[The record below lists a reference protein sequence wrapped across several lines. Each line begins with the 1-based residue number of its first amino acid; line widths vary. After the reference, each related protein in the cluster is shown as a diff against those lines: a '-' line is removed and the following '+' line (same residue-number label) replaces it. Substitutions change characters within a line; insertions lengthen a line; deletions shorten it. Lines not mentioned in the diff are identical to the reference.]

1 MKRFFRLTALVLF
14 PLWCVLNSTY
24 AEPFNSIITG
34 QNVSMT
40 EPNDETNLLTTG
52 AIIDTSKTYQLKYE
66 LALDVNQ
73 INLGEYYEL
82 ELPDIIMAL
91 ENSNQNAVYIL
102 GENSKTVVGDI
113 DNNVNSSSASIA
125 INSMLNDNDTVHVI
139 LDNLKFVAPENY
151 SGGTLTLN
159 FLFGE
164 SSSSSFDVKLVGKP
178 QLTGV
183 SVENAYPVYDSWAH
197 TINVSTEGDASGC
210 TLSYAEGDGE
220 FNLTEKPSY
229 INAGE
234 YIIRVKASQKGFAD
248 TIIDG
253 IVHIGKREATVSANP
268 VVTHEGQNPIEL
280 TYLTTGEVPGET
292 LNGITI
298 SRTPGDSAGVYNINI
313 RIEGEDP
320 NPNYAV
326 TTMDATYTITAHR
339 FDTTVVEISQP
350 TCTHTGAHKFQ
361 YKCSICEYTTYSEEI
376 TDAMLPHTWGRD
388 TTTITEP
395 KCEEKGV
402 QSIKCLQCDATKTD
416 SIDALGHDFNP
427 IPTIDVEA
435 TCSMEGS
442 QSKHCRRVG
451 CEAKTDI
458 ESIVKKPHTWGRDT
472 TTILAPTCIAGGKD
486 SISCLLCDAFK
497 IENIE
502 ALGHN
507 FEDTFTVDVQ
517 PKCIEEG
524 SKSKH
529 CTRCEVKSEITSIPA
544 IGHEFSEEYTIDLE
558 PNCIENGFKSRHC
571 IHEGCTVSIDT
582 VELEANGGHVWE
594 IDSVLVEA
602 TCTEDGLV
610 NRRCTKCGTIRKNV
624 TVQKLGHNFDVEFTI
639 DIPATCKT
647 KGEQSKHCT
656 RCDARKA
663 IEEIEALGHTWDEG
677 TTTLAPTCT
686 EKGLTTYS
694 CVRGDTT
701 KMDTIAALGHDFSE
715 EFTIDEPNTCT
726 ENGEKSRHCSRC
738 TERTEITVIEAPGH
752 NWSDTTISIQPQCT
766 TKGEKTI
773 TCGVCHTT
781 KKEEI
786 DSLGHSFS
794 DNFTIDLEPTC
805 ENKGSKSKHCV
816 HDGCTATIDVTEI
829 APIGHKMEMD
839 TIQIEP
845 SCTKT
850 GQAQYKCT
858 MCGEIETRVIM
869 ALGHEFADTFTIDRI
884 PTCLT
889 EGLKSKHCIRCVEK
903 IEITTLPKGEHQLKA
918 FEVIKE
924 ATCTEGGMTKFKC
937 EVCGTVIDSTI
948 NKLGH
953 DWEND
958 YTIDLAPTCTM
969 GGSKSKHCSRCN
981 AKTGATFIP
990 SPGHMPGSVKWEN
1003 IVEPTCT
1010 EDGSHDENIYC
1021 ERCGE
1026 LQDSNHKIDLAKGH
1040 DYEGTEEYFVK
1051 PTCTESGI
1059 VLYTCK
1065 ICKNI
1070 AKDTV
1075 SAMGHAFAE
1084 EYTVDVPATC
1094 LELGSESRHCTRT
1107 DCDAKFDKREIS
1119 PLGHQWTESDT
1130 IEAPTCTKGG
1140 LITKICDR
1148 CHAKEDKITEALGH
1162 AFADTF
1168 TVDVEPTCQAGGQK
1182 SRHCIRCEERKDTVM
1197 MPATDHQPGE
1207 PIKEDYKPANC
1218 LEPGTYTEVIKCR
1231 FCDLELSRTS
1241 GVAEPATGH
1250 QWNEG
1255 TDVVAPT
1262 CTEGGIK
1269 TFTCTVCGAVDT
1281 KNVGAL
1287 GHTYADTFTID
1298 KPVTCLTDGLQSKHC
1313 IRCDIH
1319 GFEDTIRATGHLAA
1333 AKVIENDTAATCTK
1347 AGSCDTVEY
1356 CAVCK
1361 AELSRIHTVIE
1372 ELGHRWNPEIN
1383 TVEPTC
1389 VGKGIISH
1397 TCKVCHVTETREI
1410 SALGHQYADTFTV
1423 DINATC
1429 DSEGNKS
1436 RHCVRCAAKS
1446 NITTIP
1452 ALGHNYVSD
1461 TTLAPTCTKG
1471 GTITLSCTRCE
1482 KTKKETIAALGHQY
1496 ADTFTVDIKATCTA
1510 TGEKSKHCIRC
1521 DEKTEITEI
1530 ESIAHVYVS
1539 DTTLAPTC
1547 TKEGTI
1553 TSTCTM
1559 CKRTEKE
1566 SIAALGHDFETTTT
1580 VDKPASCTEEG
1591 INSIHCKRCDV
1602 KKDTVK
1608 TPAIGHDFD
1617 NGAITKEPTETE
1629 EGVKT
1634 FTCTRCDT
1642 KNNIALKK
1650 LVSLEALANGQLF
1663 SVNEDGYC
1671 QGEDGHISYTIK
1683 DGVAIDYM
1691 LTFSDSAKTQGFSD
1705 KEWTSVPSDN
1715 QIDIQIPEGCLE
1727 GKYEANVVF
1736 RNEDSALSKPA
1747 KVIINVNLSQDY
1759 TIAIYRDVISVIK
1772 NDTRKFETFQWY
1784 HNGEKVE
1791 GATLPYY
1798 QEMGGLSGTY
1808 HVIINGGT
1816 DQELRTCTRSDWYN
1830 PLNKARDISVMP
1842 NPIRNGV
1849 NATIK
1854 LHNFTNTEHTL
1865 TVDNEFGTTIYG
1877 PTTFEG
1883 DELTIPVD
1891 NFGMVSGLFIITID
1905 DVKAKVLKQ

>member
-1 MKRFFRLTALVLF
+1 MNKLLRLTSLILLLAVG
-14 PLWCVLNSTY
+14 CIVNQAQAKTLNS
-24 AEPFNSIITG
+24 FISGQSIT
-34 QNVSMT
+34 MT
-40 EPNDETNLLTTG
+40 ESGDANNLLVGNASIDTTKAYQLNYAINLDTTG
-52 AIIDTSKTYQLKYE
+52 IDAQAEYKLFLPSEISWQVTSGSVYIIDGEGEEQTIGSALRGRDSVAITFNTTPDVLSDNEVHISLRDIRLSAHAGYNGEPITLKFRY
-66 LALDVNQ
+66 
-73 INLGEYYEL
+73 G
-82 ELPDIIMAL
+82 
-91 ENSNQNAVYIL
+91 
-102 GENSKTVVGDI
+102 G
-113 DNNVNSSSASIA
+113 SASTDFPI
-125 INSMLNDNDTVHVI
+125 S
-139 LDNLKFVAPENY
+139 
-151 SGGTLTLN
+151 
-159 FLFGE
+159 
-164 SSSSSFDVKLVGKP
+164 LVGMP

-183 SVENAYPVYDSWAH
+183 NITDYEGTFDGVPHS
-197 TINVSTEGDASGC
+197 INVQIGGDAQGC
-210 TLSYAEGDGE
+210 TIIYTTEQGDSNTLPTFINVGSYTIKMKASKEGYTDTFLVGSV
-220 FNLTEKPSY
+220 NIKEKEATITADP
-229 INAGE
+229 INA
-234 YIIRVKASQKGFAD
+234 
-248 TIIDG
+248 
-253 IVHIGKREATVSANP
+253 HIGGEEK
-268 VVTHEGQNPIEL
+268 EL
-280 TYLTTGEVPGET
+280 TYTISGEVEGYPI
-292 LNGITI
+292 NNIHI
-298 SRTPGDSAGVYNINI
+298 SRTPGDSAGSYPITISVDT
-313 RIEGEDP
+313 EGS
-320 NPNYAV
+320 NSNYAI
-326 TTMDATYTITAHR
+326 TTTGSTYTITPHQ
-339 FDTTVVEISQP
+339 FDTTVVVVSQA
-350 TCTHTGAHKFQ
+350 TCSHTGAHKFQ
-361 YKCSICEYTTYSEEI
+361 YKCSICEFTTFSEEI
-376 TDAMLPHTWGRD
+376 IDAMLPHTWGRD
-388 TTTITEP
+388 TTTIAEP
-395 KCEEKGV
+395 KCEEKGAL
-402 QSIKCLQCDATKTD
+402 SIKCLQCDATKTD

-435 TCSMEGS
+435 TCSTEGS

-451 CEAKTDI
+451 CDARIDI
-458 ESIVKKPHTWGRDT
+458 ESIAKKPHTWGRDT
-472 TTILAPTCIAGGKD
+472 TAISAPTCIARGAD
-486 SISCLLCDAFK
+486 SILCLFCDAFK
-497 IENIE
+497 IDSTE
-502 ALGHN
+502 ALGHH
-507 FEDTFTVDVQ
+507 FVDTFTIDVQ
-517 PKCIEEG
+517 PKCTEEG

-529 CTRCEVKSEITSIPA
+529 CSRCEEKREVTSIPA
-544 IGHEFSEEYTIDLE
+544 IGHEFSNEYTIDVE
-558 PNCIENGFKSRHC
+558 PNCTETGLKSRHC
-571 IHEGCTVSIDT
+571 IHEDCTVSIDT
-582 VELEANGGHVWE
+582 VVIEANGGHIWE
-594 IDSVLVEA
+594 IDTVLVEA
-602 TCTEDGLV
+602 TCTEEGLA
-610 NRRCTKCGTIRKNV
+610 NRRCIKCGLVREREKMK
-624 TVQKLGHNFDVEFTI
+624 KLGHDFDVEFTI

-647 KGEQSKHCT
+647 KGERSKHCT
-656 RCDARKA
+656 RCDAREA
-663 IEEIEALGHTWDEG
+663 IEEIEALGHTWDQG
-677 TTTLAPTCT
+677 TITLEPTCT
-686 EKGLTTYS
+686 EKGLTAYS

-701 KMDTIAALGHDFSE
+701 MVDTTDALGHDFSE
-715 EFTIDEPNTCT
+715 EFSIDIPNTCT

-738 TERTEITVIEAPGH
+738 TERTEITTIEAPGH
-752 NWSDTTISIQPQCT
+752 NWSDTTISIQPKCT

-773 TCGVCHTT
+773 TCGVCYTT

-786 DSLGHSFS
+786 DSIGHLFS
-794 DNFTIDLEPTC
+794 DKFTIDIEPTC
-805 ENKGSKSKHCV
+805 ENKGSQSKHCV
-816 HDGCTATIDVTEI
+816 HEGCTVTTDVTEI
-829 APIGHKMEMD
+829 APIGHKMELD
-839 TIQIEP
+839 TMQIEP
-845 SCTKT
+845 TCTKA
-850 GQAQYKCT
+850 GQAKYKCS
-858 MCGEIETRVIM
+858 MCGMIETRVID
-869 ALGHEFADTFTIDRI
+869 ALGHEFEDTFTVDRI

-889 EGLKSKHCIRCVEK
+889 EGLKSKHCTRCVEK
-903 IEITTLPKGEHQLKA
+903 IEITTLPKGTHQLKA

-937 EVCGTVIDSTI
+937 EVCGTIVDSTI

-953 DWEND
+953 NWEND
-958 YTIDLAPTCTM
+958 YTIDVAPTCTTQ
-969 GGSKSKHCSRCN
+969 GNKSKHCSRCD
-981 AKTGATFIP
+981 AKTGMTILLP
-990 SPGHMPGSVKWEN
+990 LGHLESYVKWEN
-1003 IVEPTCT
+1003 VIEATCT
-1010 EDGSHDENIYC
+1010 EEGSHDENIYC
-1021 ERCGE
+1021 KRCGII
-1026 LQDSNHKIDLAKGH
+1026 LDSDHKIDPANGH

-1059 VLYTCK
+1059 VLYTCR

-1075 SAMGHAFAE
+1075 EAMGHLYAE

-1107 DCDAKFDKREIS
+1107 GCDAKFDKREIS

-1130 IEAPTCTKGG
+1130 IEAPTCTKEGH
-1140 LITKICDR
+1140 ITKVCDR
-1148 CHAKEDKITEALGH
+1148 CHAKEDKVIEALGH

-1231 FCDLELSRTS
+1231 FCDLELSRTY

-1255 TDVVAPT
+1255 IDVVAPT

-1269 TFTCTVCGAVDT
+1269 TFTCTVCGAIDT
-1281 KNVGAL
+1281 KNVGPL

-1319 GFEDTIRATGHLAA
+1319 GYEDTIRATGHLAA

-1446 NITTIP
+1446 NITTIT

-1482 KTKKETIAALGHQY
+1482 KTTKETIAALGHQY

-1521 DEKTEITEI
+1521 DEKTGITEI
-1530 ESIAHVYVS
+1530 DSIAHVYVS

-1566 SIAALGHDFETTTT
+1566 PIAALGHDFDTTFT
-1580 VDKPASCTEEG
+1580 VDKPATCTEEG
-1591 INSIHCKRCDV
+1591 VNSKHCKRCDAT
-1602 KKDTVK
+1602 KDKVN
-1608 TPAIGHDFD
+1608 TPALGHDFD
-1617 NGAITKEPTETE
+1617 EGVITKKATETK

-1634 FTCTRCDT
+1634 FTCTRCET

-1650 LVSLEALANGQLF
+1650 LVSLEALANGQFF

-1671 QGEDGHISYTIK
+1671 QGENGIISYTIK
-1683 DGVAIDYM
+1683 DGVAIDFK
-1691 LTFSDSAKTQGFSD
+1691 LTFSDSAKAQGFSD
-1705 KEWTSVPSDN
+1705 KEWTEVPSDN
-1715 QIDIQIPEGCLE
+1715 QIDIQIPEECPE
-1727 GKYEANVVF
+1727 GKYEASVVF
-1736 RNEDSALSKPA
+1736 RNEDTTESNPI
-1747 KVIINVNLSQDY
+1747 KVFINVNLSQDV
-1759 TIAIYRDVISVIK
+1759 IVAIYRDVISVIK
-1772 NDTRKFETFQWY
+1772 DDTKQFKTFQWF
-1784 HNGEKVE
+1784 HNNEKVE

-1816 DQELRTCTRSDWYN
+1816 DQELRTCTKNDWYN

-1842 NPIRNGV
+1842 NPIRNEGT
-1849 NATIK
+1849 ATIK
-1854 LHNFTNTEHTL
+1854 LHNFTDTEHTL
-1865 TVDNEFGTTIYG
+1865 NVDNEFGTPIYG
-1877 PTTFEG
+1877 TTFEG
-1883 DELTIPVD
+1883 DELTVPVD

-1905 DVKAKVLKQ
+1905 GVKVKVLKQ

>member
-73 INLGEYYEL
+73 ISLGEYYEL

-91 ENSNQNAVYIL
+91 ENSDKNAVYIL

-326 TTMDATYTITAHR
+326 TTMDATYTITAHQ

-361 YKCSICEYTTYSEEI
+361 YKCSICEYTSYSEEI

-472 TTILAPTCIAGGKD
+472 TTILAPTCIAGGSD
-486 SISCLLCDAFK
+486 SISCLFCDAFK
-497 IENIE
+497 IENTM

-507 FEDTFTVDVQ
+507 FVDTFTVDVQ
-517 PKCIEEG
+517 PKCTEEG

-529 CTRCEVKSEITSIPA
+529 CSRCEEKREVTPIPA
-544 IGHEFSEEYTIDLE
+544 IGHEFSDEYTIDLE
-558 PNCIENGFKSRHC
+558 PNCVDNGFKSRHC
-571 IHEGCTVSIDT
+571 IHEGCAVSIDT
-582 VELEANGGHVWE
+582 VELEANGGHIWA
-594 IDSVLVEA
+594 IDSVIVAA
-602 TCTEDGLV
+602 TCTEEGIV
-610 NRRCTKCGTIRKNV
+610 NRTCTRCGTTADGVKIK
-624 TVQKLGHNFDVEFTI
+624 KLGHDIADTFTI

-647 KGEQSKHCT
+647 AGEQSKHCS
-656 RCDARKA
+656 RCEKREA
-663 IEEIEALGHTWDEG
+663 IEVIPALGHTWDDG
-677 TTTLAPTCT
+677 VITLAPTCT
-686 EKGLTTYS
+686 ETGLTTYT
-694 CVRGDTT
+694 CLRADTT
-701 KMDTIAALGHDFSE
+701 KIDTTAALGHDFAE
-715 EFTIDEPNTCT
+715 EFTIDRQASCT
-726 ENGEKSRHCSRC
+726 EDGEKSKHCQRC

-752 NWSDTTISIQPQCT
+752 NWSDTVITIQPKCT
-766 TKGEKTI
+766 IPGEKSI

-781 KKEEI
+781 KKEAV
-786 DSLGHSFS
+786 DSLGHLFS
-794 DNFTIDLEPTC
+794 DEFTIDVEPLC
-805 ENKGSKSKHCV
+805 ETEGAKSKHCL
-816 HDGCTATIDVTEI
+816 HDSCTVTIDVTKI
-829 APIGHKMEMD
+829 APTGHKMELD
-839 TIQIEP
+839 TIEIQP
-845 SCTKT
+845 SCTKA
-850 GQAQYKCT
+850 GQAKYKCSV
-858 MCGEIETRVIM
+858 CGNIETRVIE
-869 ALGHEFADTFTIDRI
+869 ALGHEFADTFTIDRV
-884 PTCLT
+884 PTCMD
-889 EGLKSKHCIRCVEK
+889 EGVQSKHCIHNGCLEK
-903 IEITTLPKGEHQLKA
+903 IEISTLPKGTHILKA
-918 FEVIKE
+918 FEVVKE
-924 ATCTEGGMTKFKC
+924 ATCTENGQTKFKC
-937 EVCGTVIDSTI
+937 EVCGTTVDSTI
-948 NKLGH
+948 SRLGH
-953 DWEND
+953 DWNND
-958 YTIDLAPTCTM
+958 YTIDVPPTCTK
-969 GGSKSKHCSRCN
+969 GGSKSKHCSRCD
-981 AKTGATFIP
+981 AKTGTTVIP
-990 SPGHMPGSVKWEN
+990 SPGHLESSVRREN
-1003 IVEPTCT
+1003 IVEATCT
-1010 EDGSHDENIYC
+1010 EDGSHDESFYC
-1021 ERCGE
+1021 DRCGI
-1026 LQDSNHKIDLAKGH
+1026 LLRTSHKIDKAKGH

-1107 DCDAKFDKREIS
+1107 GCDAKFDKREIS

-1140 LITKICDR
+1140 RITKVCDR

-1182 SRHCIRCEERKDTVM
+1182 SRHCIRCEVRKDTVM

-1218 LEPGTYTEVIKCR
+1218 LEPGTYTEVIKCK

-1361 AELSRIHTVIE
+1361 TELSRIHTVIE

-1389 VGKGIISH
+1389 IGKGIISH

-1423 DINATC
+1423 DIKATC
-1429 DSEGNKS
+1429 TSDGNKS
-1436 RHCVRCAAKS
+1436 RHCVRCDVKTDITVVKSPGHIGGEPVREHEQPATCTEGGSYEDAIYCTVCQAELSRSKNTIAAK
-1446 NITTIP
+1446 
-1452 ALGHNYVSD
+1452 GHSWNAGD
-1461 TTLAPTCTKG
+1461 TTLA
-1471 GTITLSCTRCE
+1471 
-1482 KTKKETIAALGHQY
+1482 A
-1496 ADTFTVDIKATCTA
+1496 
-1510 TGEKSKHCIRC
+1510 
-1521 DEKTEITEI
+1521 
-1530 ESIAHVYVS
+1530 
-1539 DTTLAPTC
+1539 TC

-1553 TSTCTM
+1553 TFACTI
-1559 CKRTEKE
+1559 CEKTKKE
-1566 SIAALGHDFETTTT
+1566 AIAALGHEFDTTYT
-1580 VDKPASCTEEG
+1580 VDKPATCTEEG

-1830 PLNKARDISVMP
+1830 PLNKARDITVMP
-1842 NPIRNGV
+1842 NPIRNGST
-1849 NATIK
+1849 ATIK